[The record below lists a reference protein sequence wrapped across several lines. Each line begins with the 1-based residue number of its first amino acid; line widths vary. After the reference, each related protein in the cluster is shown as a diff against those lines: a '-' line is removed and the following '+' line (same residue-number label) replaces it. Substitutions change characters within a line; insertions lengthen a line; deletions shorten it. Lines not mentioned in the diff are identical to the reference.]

1 MTYSELFYLIQEIQ
15 NESFLTPATVDELFE
30 EIDNCVEW
38 KKYISEKL
46 AMEENYICLNE
57 EEKTRQHRKQL
68 IKDMYNLTYY
78 NFMMDRSSL
87 SCFLHWITEFAHIAA
102 MLYPK
107 TRVGALLLD
116 TYYET
121 YTSVMGRY
129 EEELE
134 LLMDFG
140 IDS

>member
-15 NESFLTPATVDELFE
+15 NESFIAPATVGELFE
-30 EIDNCVEW
+30 EIDNRAEW
-38 KKYISEKL
+38 KKYISQKL
-46 AMEENYICLNE
+46 DTEERYTLLNE
-57 EEKTRQHRKQL
+57 EEKTKQRRKQL

-78 NFMMDRSSL
+78 NFMMDRSGM
-87 SCFLHWITEFAHIAA
+87 SCFLHWITEFVHIAA

-121 YTSVMGRY
+121 YSSVMGMY

-134 LLMDFG
+134 TLMDFG
-140 IDS
+140 ISS